1 VIAPQRVTS
10 RPSRRRLFHP
20 RETETNTP
28 TSTSVSSSYLLQ
40 APEVT
45 KRIFFPAQL
54 SDLSKAIL
62 VKGKEAAPLSDL
74 NSTVWLLREAL
85 ALYPPQHHHRSDS
98 LNDLAEALVARFWHV
113 GQDQDLSEAF
123 SLCEEANK
131 MWSEGEQSQNLV
143 CYHFADQPFSH
154 CQ

>member
-1 VIAPQRVTS
+1 LVAQS
-10 RPSRRRLFHP
+10 QEDDGLAD
-20 RETETNTP
+20 
-28 TSTSVSSSYLLQ
+28 Q
-40 APEVT
+40 D
-45 KRIFFPAQL
+45 PAEL
-54 SDLSKAIL
+54 YGLAKAIL
-62 VKGKEAAPLSDL
+62 VECKEAAPLSDL

-123 SLCEEANK
+123 SLREEARK
-131 MWSEGEQSQNLV
+131 MWSEGAQSQNLV
-143 CYHFADQPFSH
+143 CYLCANRPFSH